1 MQGLHLHVGVLHA
14 LSIFASVVVV
24 GFFWRVVAGHLH
36 DSALG
41 QAMAFI
47 Y

>member
-1 MQGLHLHVGVLHA
+1 MHVHLGILHA
-14 LSIFASVVVV
+14 LVIFASVVVV
-24 GFFWRVVAGHLH
+24 GFFWRLVA
-36 DSALG
+36 SWNSQNAFG